1 MVNFAP
7 PVLLAKICL
16 WLSVVTFIFLL
27 IIIIIIIR
35 FLEVG
40 LVLVASVFHD
50 LKLVFQEFVASGF
63 LDQELVFSLDKM
75 WFHIICQCW

>member
-1 MVNFAP
+1 MVDFAP

-16 WLSVVTFIFLL
+16 WLSVVTFMFSL
-27 IIIIIIIR
+27 IIIIIIR

-50 LKLVFQEFVASGF
+50 LKLVFQEFVTSGF

-75 WFHIICQCW
+75 WFRIICQCR